1 MEPLSVADIFN
12 LEEMTAIHHILWKGQ
27 VVIVEGLT
35 ALDQLR
41 EKFVTFV
48 ALPLKVQ
55 DGDGAPCR
63 ALAIEKGNL

>member
-1 MEPLSVADIFN
+1 
-12 LEEMTAIHHILWKGQ
+12 MTAIHHILWKGQ

-35 ALDQLR
+35 ALDQLT